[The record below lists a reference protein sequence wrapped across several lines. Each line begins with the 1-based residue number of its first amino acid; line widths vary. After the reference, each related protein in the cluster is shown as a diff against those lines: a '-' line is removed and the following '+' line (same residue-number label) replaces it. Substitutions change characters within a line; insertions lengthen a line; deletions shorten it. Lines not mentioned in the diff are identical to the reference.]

1 MEGLEKGPGP
11 RVRDCGVHISFVRD
25 FISLGLLTG
34 TFVSWVQDFELQ
46 LLSIFLSACNSSSP
60 LKTAECRSLDCHTN
74 VIIIVHLAASGHKIP
89 AESLIL
95 LPRLRPPLPPHT
107 TIPTLVIFPRFHF
120 PWKLDCKLEMMPSH
134 SQLE

>member
-11 RVRDCGVHISFVRD
+11 RVRDWGVHISFVRD

-34 TFVSWVQDFELQ
+34 TFDSWVQDFELQ

-60 LKTAECRSLDCHTN
+60 MKTAECRSLDFHTN
-74 VIIIVHLAASGHKIP
+74 VIIIVHLATIGHKIP

-95 LPRLRPPLPPHT
+95 LPRLLPLSPHIPPYPPWSSF
-107 TIPTLVIFPRFHF
+107 PIFT
-120 PWKLDCKLEMMPSH
+120 SH
-134 SQLE
+134 GNWTAS